1 MKCKLSDICS
11 FRKGKVE
18 VENLNAKNYISTENM
33 LPNKCGITEASSLP
47 TVPLTQEYNSG
58 DVLVSNIRPYFKKI
72 WQAKYDGGC
81 SNDVLVFVP
90 KPNTDKDFL
99 YYVLADD
106 DFFTYS
112 MATSKGTKMPRGD
125 KTSIM
130 QYEVPLI
137 DLQVQ
142 KKIASVLKALDE
154 KIKLN
159 NEINNNL
166 EQQAVLLFKKWFIEF
181 DNSSKNMLETRFGL
195 VPESFKL
202 LKNGELP
209 LVVTDY
215 VANGSFASLKANVTL
230 YQEPNYAY
238 FIRNTDL
245 KSGTFE
251 VFVDEHSYNF
261 LSKSTLYGGE
271 IIISNVGDVGSVFL
285 CPKLDKPMTLGNNII
300 MLRPEQENLRYYLYI
315 WFKWL
320 YGQSLI
326 QGIKGGSAQPKFNK
340 TDFKNLPIF
349 LPPDDLLEQF
359 HQIVKPMFELI
370 DENNTENQALTRTRD
385 TILPRLMSGELD
397 VSDIEI

>member
-47 TVPLTQEYNSG
+47 TVSLTQEYNSG

-72 WQAKYDGGC
+72 WQAEYDGGC

-130 QYEVPLI
+130 QYEVSLI

-159 NEINNNL
+159 NEINDNL
-166 EQQAVLLFKKWFIEF
+166 MQQAVTIFKSWFVEYSPFDGIEPKEWETVNLEKITLLISRGIAPKYS
-181 DNSSKNMLETRFGL
+181 DNSDQRVINQKCIRNHMIDLSQARTHTPKVINEKWLRFGDL
-195 VPESFKL
+195 LINSTGDGTLGRAAQVWFQPQNITVDSHVTVVRPAKENLIFYIGLWGVLHEREIESL
-202 LKNGELP
+202 HTGSTGQTELP
-209 LVVTDY
+209 KERVKALELHLPD
-215 VANGSFASLKANVTL
+215 NGTL
-230 YQEPNYAY
+230 DR
-238 FIRNTDL
+238 FNTL
-245 KSGTFE
+245 
-251 VFVDEHSYNF
+251 
-261 LSKSTLYGGE
+261 
-271 IIISNVGDVGSVFL
+271 IA
-285 CPKLDKPMTLGNNII
+285 PMAATIV
-300 MLRPEQENLRYYLYI
+300 
-315 WFKWL
+315 
-320 YGQSLI
+320 SI
-326 QGIKGGSAQPKFNK
+326 QN
-340 TDFKNLPIF
+340 
-349 LPPDDLLEQF
+349 
-359 HQIVKPMFELI
+359 
-370 DENNTENQALTRTRD
+370 ENNKLAILRDAL
-385 TILPRLMSGELD
+385 LPKLMSGEID
-397 VSDIEI
+397 VSSILL

>member
-47 TVPLTQEYNSG
+47 TVSLTQEYNSG

-72 WQAKYDGGC
+72 WQAEYDGGC

-166 EQQAVLLFKKWFIEF
+166 EQQAQAVYYKMFSEVNTVPVELSSIIDVRDGTHDSPKAQATGYYLITSKHLLPFGVDKASANHISKADFDKINERSLVETQDILMSMIGTIGLISYIPYETVDFAIKNVALFKT
-181 DNSSKNMLETRFGL
+181 SHT
-195 VPESFKL
+195 PELAYYFL
-202 LKNGELP
+202 CYLKSEKTLQHIGKCLAGSTQKYISLGELRKMP
-209 LVVTDY
+209 IYSPTT
-215 VANGSFASLKANVTL
+215 N
-230 YQEPNYAY
+230 E
-238 FIRNTDL
+238 IR
-245 KSGTFE
+245 E
-251 VFVDEHSYNF
+251 
-261 LSKSTLYGGE
+261 
-271 IIISNVGDVGSVFL
+271 
-285 CPKLDKPMTLGNNII
+285 
-300 MLRPEQENLRYYLYI
+300 
-315 WFKWL
+315 
-320 YGQSLI
+320 
-326 QGIKGGSAQPKFNK
+326 FNC
-340 TDFKNLPIF
+340 L
-349 LPPDDLLEQF
+349 
-359 HQIVKPMFELI
+359 VKPMFEKI
-370 DENNTENQALTRTRD
+370 VSRTYENALLAEMRD
-385 TILPRLMSGELD
+385 SLLPKLMSGELD
-397 VSDIEI
+397 VSKIDI